1 MSKCLLIIDIQND
14 YFPGG
19 KMELYKANEAA
30 NKAAE
35 VLMNCRMTDLPII
48 FVQHI
53 ADINSS
59 FFIPDSHGAEL
70 HDMIRPL
77 QKELIIQKS
86 YPNAFRG
93 TSLLEIL
100 HKNQINEIIL
110 CGMMTHM
117 CVDTS
122 VRAAYDLGFECTL
135 ISDAC
140 ATKELEFDS
149 IVVHPREVQTSY
161 LSAIDGT
168 FAKVIKAKELSL

>member
-30 NKAAE
+30 NKAAK
-35 VLMNCRMTDLPII
+35 VLMNCRMADLPII

-53 ADINSS
+53 ADTNSS
-59 FFIPDSHGAEL
+59 FFTPDSHGVEL
-70 HDMIRPL
+70 HDLIRPL
-77 QKELIIQKS
+77 PTEQILQKN

-100 HKNQINEIIL
+100 HKNQISEIIF

-117 CVDTS
+117 CIDTS

-140 ATKELEFDS
+140 ATKELEFDN
-149 IVVHPREVQTSY
+149 ILVHAKEVQTSY

-168 FAKVIKAKELSL
+168 FAKVVKAKEMIL

>member
-19 KMELYKANEAA
+19 KMELYNANEAA

-35 VLMNCRMTDLPII
+35 VLMDCRMEEIPVI
-48 FVQHI
+48 FIQHI

-59 FFIPDSHGAEL
+59 FFLPDSHGVEL
-70 HDMIRPL
+70 HDKVRPL
-77 QKELIIQKS
+77 PSELIIQKS
-86 YPNAFRG
+86 YPNAFRE

-100 HKNQINEIIL
+100 HKNQMSEIII

-122 VRAAYDLGFECTL
+122 VRAAYDLGFDCTL

-140 ATKELEFDS
+140 ASKELEFDN
-149 IVVHPREVQTSY
+149 IRVHPIEVQSSY
-161 LSAIDGT
+161 LAAIDGT
-168 FAKVIKAKELSL
+168 FAKVIKAKDLKL